1 METHKLYQTDA
12 YLRAAGATVQAVDG
26 SRVALD
32 ATVFY
37 PGGGGQ
43 PCDLGVLT
51 GGGRTWTVLKARRS
65 GPVVWHE
72 VEGEPPAVGTAI
84 RGVLDWNRRYAPMR
98 THSALHVL
106 CGVVWRDYGA
116 KVTGGNMKPLQGRMD
131 FEFETLRGELV
142 REIQEKINVEVNAS
156 RSVRVS
162 FLPREEA
169 DQHPDLIRTKINLLP
184 PDIGVVRVV
193 EIEGLDVQAD
203 GGTHVSNTREIGH
216 IRIVEYKSKG
226 RINKRIWIAVED

>member
-1 METHKLYQTDA
+1 METRKLYQTDA

-84 RGVLDWNRRYAPMR
+84 RGVLDWNRRYALMR

-116 KVTGGNMKPLQGRMD
+116 KVTGGKMKPLQGRMD

-142 REIQEKINVEVNAS
+142 REIEEKINVEVNAS

-162 FLPREEA
+162 FLPRDARGEHQGDRPHSDSGVQEQGE
-169 DQHPDLIRTKINLLP
+169 DQQANPDCRGGLRPQSERRTHGSAFGLWVLLV
-184 PDIGVVRVV
+184 GK
-193 EIEGLDVQAD
+193 A
-203 GGTHVSNTREIGH
+203 
-216 IRIVEYKSKG
+216 
-226 RINKRIWIAVED
+226 KR